1 MKNKIP
7 QIFVSMDVESDGPI
21 PGPHS
26 MLSLGAVAFTEQGD
40 EIGTYYVNLNLLSD
54 AHAHPDTQKFW
65 DQNSSAYAQTRQDT
79 QDPGAAMHTFV
90 TWLDALPG
98 RPVAVAAPAGFDFT
112 FVYWYL
118 MRFAGRSPFSFSCV
132 DVKSVV
138 MTLLGTPYHK
148 SGKSAWR
155 SSWRSG
161 LPHTHHA
168 LDDAREQGII
178 WCKMWAEIQ
187 SHDT

>member
-1 MKNKIP
+1 
-7 QIFVSMDVESDGPI
+7 
-21 PGPHS
+21 
-26 MLSLGAVAFTEQGD
+26 MLSLGAVAFTEQGA
-40 EIGTYYVNLNLLSD
+40 EIGTYYVNLELLPD
-54 AHAHPDTQKFW
+54 AQPHPDTQAFW
-65 DQNSSAYAQTRQDT
+65 AQNLSAYDDTRVDL
-79 QDPGAAMHTFV
+79 QDPVQAMTEFV
-90 TWLDALPG
+90 TWLGGLPG

-168 LDDAREQGII
+168 LADAREQGIS

-187 SHDT
+187 SHDH